1 MLGTCDPNQP
11 RTWSTPASFVDDV
24 DDDDDVVVVVV
35 VGCRLLVVI
44 CFFHLTLIQVF
55 Y

>member
-24 DDDDDVVVVVV
+24 DVDVDVDDDDDDDDDVVVV
-35 VGCRLLVVI
+35 GCWLSL
-44 CFFHLTLIQVF
+44 
-55 Y
+55 

>member
-24 DDDDDVVVVVV
+24 DDDDDDVDDDDDDDDDVVVDVV
-35 VGCRLLVVI
+35 VGCWLLVVI
-44 CFFHLTLIQVF
+44 
-55 Y
+55 